1 MAEKEVQFNSNVQL
15 FTVLDDA
22 VNSVVQNVGD
32 FSNDVANGIENL
44 KVFLEIVKAV
54 LNSVQGPIEQ
64 QLLKPLDALI
74 ASIEDLKNIGF
85 GTLQVWPWEVGKIA
99 PGVDVSKLEDAIIA
113 LALMNTDENPQKYKY
128 NSETGKLFNTESGK
142 QFGFTASEVESG
154 ESTDSSKVALND
166 GYKNVLD
173 FLDPGSWRGPFDQV
187 AAEVL
192 QNVNNSFKIPQLTP
206 AQVINEINSSFD
218 DTADNQRPTGSGE
231 YFAQVIIF
239 MLPTH
244 DALREIT
251 QAFVDF
257 FAGIL
262 GDTSSKSPDVGI
274 QTIEL
279 GEAVALS
286 GLKDFYDNQL
296 NIAEDKLDSEL
307 RQLNNEKS
315 ELERQLSENDVT
327 DFGVDE
333 INDMNNRISAKQREI
348 IRLKRKNEKW
358 ISEGSPIAEKVV
370 SFGDVT
376 IRKFPGIGVDKPY
389 MVKHARGTHLS
400 EPIFI
405 THGSGFNE
413 IVRLPMFNP
422 GDKIVQ
428 GDFGINFRAEVVEHE
443 PIKIENGKITSNK
456 IKIKEVSGEIIP
468 NWSKR
473 GEGRADPIRRLNDRQ
488 FDLGIVAQGALTATT
503 RLLEEPLFLPQRKD
517 YPKRQENGK
526 FLCTI
531 IEGDSLLLN
540 AIPNDPDVLSFMKQ
554 NDAGSAPNESNDFGL
569 DTLFQREKSFTD
581 QLYGEEIRTNP
592 RIQEKFLEFA
602 KSLSVGEIIEHEYL
616 NTLNF
621 SDKVDED
628 EESWFPGKALSTLL
642 PNGGRAYA
650 IKEVL
655 IGDSLRSGNGRD
667 QLFKLGPENA
677 NGDREIEG
685 MNPIKIRIG
694 RVTKNGVIDDSFSRS
709 GIQVPGGKASL
720 GMDYNGQNDV
730 GRNQFRRFA
739 PSIDSSSIPNWNF
752 LRIQDLYP
760 VYGETLDEILKFL
773 RGVKKQVTDFLDT
786 INRSIEF
793 LENFIK
799 EIENLNQKIQKIVL
813 FLAKGLRKAGL
824 YNAKI
829 EGIGGPENFKQKLK
843 SAKIRTVYK
852 RPFKDIELEP
862 VKEVIIQRNPLT
874 GADEEIEVTTLKP
887 ILKEI
892 PADFVNPVIEDT
904 VWSELDALKYSG
916 AFVFYAQGPDTRK
929 FAKFLDLAGLTSG
942 EKSADEIA
950 DEKLRNILDK
960 LQREVG
966 EIQVQDISGSFID
979 AKNAT
984 DVQVTTKIKIIF
996 KNDDLTDEE
1005 KILVKEQLGENF
1017 DFNPSI
1023 SEGTIFPAFSPSP
1036 SVGANFI
1043 VSSGDFTTA
1052 TPLNFNGE
1060 MNDTQTEFTFE
1071 FRNPLPAS
1079 TLFKVKIKKTILD
1092 VENNILRDD
1101 FILEQGFTTSPTTVV
1116 DIGFE

>member
-1 MAEKEVQFNSNVQL
+1 MAEKEVQFKSNVQL
-15 FTVLDDA
+15 FEGDAGNA
-22 VNSVVQNVGD
+22 VNAIVQNVGD

-54 LNSVQGPIEQ
+54 LSSVQGPIEE
-64 QLLKPLDALI
+64 QLLKPLNALI

-85 GTLQVWPWEVGKIA
+85 GTLQVWPWEVGKIS

-113 LALMNTDENPQKYKY
+113 LSLMNTDENPQKYKY
-128 NSETGKLFNTESGK
+128 NSKTGKLFNVESGK

-166 GYKNVLD
+166 SYKNVLD

-187 AAEVL
+187 AADVL
-192 QNVNNSFKIPQLTP
+192 QDINSSFKIPKLTP
-206 AQVINEINSSFD
+206 AQVINEITASFD
-218 DTADNQRPTGSGE
+218 DTADSQRPTGTGQ
-231 YFAQVIIF
+231 YFAQVLIF

-262 GDTSSKSPDVGI
+262 GDSANKSPDVGI
-274 QTIEL
+274 KTIDL

-296 NIAEDKLDSEL
+296 NIAQNKLHSQL
-307 RQLNNEKS
+307 RQLNDEKL
-315 ELERQLSENDVT
+315 ELERQLAENDVT
-327 DFGVDE
+327 DFGVGE
-333 INDMNNRISAKQREI
+333 VNDMNNRISAKQREI

-358 ISEGSPIAEKVV
+358 IKEGSPIAEKIV

-376 IRKFPGIGVDKPY
+376 IRHFPGIGVNKPY
-389 MVKHARGTHLS
+389 MVKQATGTHLS
-400 EPIFI
+400 VPIPI
-405 THGSGFNE
+405 MHGPGFTE
-413 IVRLPMFNP
+413 IARIPMFKP

-428 GDFGINFRAEVVEHE
+428 GDFGVNFKAEVIEHE
-443 PIKIENGKITSNK
+443 PIRIENGKITSNK
-456 IKIKEVSGEIIP
+456 VKVKGVSGEIVP

-488 FDLGIVAQGALTATT
+488 VDLGIVTTGGALTATT
-503 RLLEEPLFLPQRKD
+503 KLLEEPLFLPQRKD

-531 IEGDSLLLN
+531 VEGSPYLLN
-540 AIPNDPDVLSFMKQ
+540 VIPNDPDVLSFMKQ
-554 NDAGSAPNESNDFGL
+554 NDPGEQEVEANYGER
-569 DTLFQREKSFTD
+569 QKSFTD
-581 QLYGEEIRTNP
+581 QLYGQEIRTNP
-592 RIQEKFLEFA
+592 RIQEKFVEFA

-616 NTLNF
+616 NTLDF
-621 SDKVDED
+621 SDKVDDDED
-628 EESWFPGKALSTLL
+628 SWFPGKALSTLL

-650 IKEVL
+650 IKEIF
-655 IGDSLRSGNGRD
+655 IGDSLRSGNVKE

-677 NGDREIEG
+677 NGNREILG
-685 MNPIKIRIG
+685 MNSIKITIG
-694 RVTKNGVIDDSFSRS
+694 RVTKHGVVDDRFSRS

-720 GMDYNGQNDV
+720 GMDYTGANDV

-739 PSIDSSSIPNWNF
+739 PGIDSSTIPNWNF

-773 RGVKKQVTDFLDT
+773 RGVKKQVTDFLDM

-799 EIENLNQKIQKIVL
+799 EVENLNKKIQKIVL

-829 EGIGGPENFKQKLK
+829 EGIGGPANFKQKLQ
-843 SAKIRTVYK
+843 SAKIVTVYK

-862 VKEVIIQRNPLT
+862 VKETITQRNPLT
-874 GADEEIEVTTLKP
+874 GNDEEIQVTTLKP
-887 ILKEI
+887 VVKEI
-892 PADFVNPVIEDT
+892 PASEANPVIENSS
-904 VWSELDALKYSG
+904 WSDLDGLKYSG
-916 AFVFYAQGPDTRK
+916 AFVFYAQGNDTRK
-929 FAKFLDLAGLTSG
+929 FAKFLDLAGLKPK
-942 EKSADEIA
+942 EKSADELA
-950 DEKLRNILDK
+950 DDKLRNILDS
-960 LQREVG
+960 LQREVD
-966 EIQVQDISGSFID
+966 EVQVQDIAGNFI
-979 AKNAT
+979 NAENAV
-984 DVQVTTKIKIIF
+984 DVQQSTQIKIIF
-996 KNDDLTDEE
+996 KNDDLSDED
-1005 KILVKEQLGENF
+1005 KLFVKEQLGENY

-1036 SVGANFI
+1036 SAGANFI

-1071 FRNPLPAS
+1071 FREQLPAS

>member
-1 MAEKEVQFNSNVQL
+1 MAEKQVEFKSNVQL
-15 FTVLDDA
+15 FEGDAGNA
-22 VNSVVQNVGD
+22 VNAIVQNVGD

-54 LNSVQGPIEQ
+54 LNSATGPIEQ

-85 GTLQVWPWEVGKIA
+85 GTLQVWPWEVGKIS

-113 LALMNTDENPQKYKY
+113 LALMNTDVNPQKFKY
-128 NSETGKLFNTESGK
+128 NSETGKLFNSETGK
-142 QFGFTASEVESG
+142 PFGFTASEVESG

-166 GYKNVLD
+166 SYKNVLD

-187 AAEVL
+187 AADVL
-192 QNVNNSFKIPQLTP
+192 QNINNSFKIPQLTP

-218 DTADNQRPTGSGE
+218 DTADSQRPTGTGQ
-231 YFAQVIIF
+231 YFAQVLIF

-257 FAGIL
+257 FAGVL
-262 GDTSSKSPDVGI
+262 GDASNKSPDVGI
-274 QTIEL
+274 KTIEL

-286 GLKDFYDNQL
+286 GLKEFYDNQL
-296 NIAEDKLDSEL
+296 NISQNKLDSQL
-307 RQLNNEKS
+307 RQLNDEKS
-315 ELERQLSENDVT
+315 ELERQLAENDVT

-333 INDMNNRISAKQREI
+333 INDMNNRINAKQREI

-358 ISEGSPIAEKVV
+358 IKEGSPIAEKMV

-376 IRKFPGIGVDKPY
+376 IRKFAGVGVNKPY
-389 MVKHARGTHLS
+389 MVKQATGTHLS
-400 EPIFI
+400 LPIPI
-405 THGSGFNE
+405 TYGPYTE
-413 IVRLPMFNP
+413 ITRIPMFKP

-443 PIKIENGKITSNK
+443 PIRIENGKITSNK
-456 IKIKEVSGEIIP
+456 VKVKEISGEIVP

-488 FDLGIVAQGALTATT
+488 VDLGIVTTGGALTATT
-503 RLLEEPLFLPQRKD
+503 KLLEEPLFLPQRKD

-531 IEGDSLLLN
+531 EEGSPFLLN
-540 AIPNDPDVLSFMKQ
+540 VIPNDTEVLSFMKQ
-554 NDAGSAPNESNDFGL
+554 NDPGEQPVEANYDERQDA
-569 DTLFQREKSFTD
+569 FTD
-581 QLYGEEIRTNP
+581 QLYGQEIRTNP
-592 RIQEKFLEFA
+592 RIQEKFVEFA
-602 KSLSVGEIIEHEYL
+602 TSLSVGEIIEHEYL

-621 SDKVDED
+621 SDNVDDD

-650 IKEVL
+650 IKEIF
-655 IGDSLRSGNGRD
+655 IGNSERSGNVRE
-667 QLFKLGPENA
+667 QLFKFGPENA
-677 NGDREIEG
+677 NGNRELLG
-685 MNPIKIRIG
+685 MNSIKITIG
-694 RVTKNGVIDDSFSRS
+694 RVTKHGVIDDRFSRS

-720 GMDYNGQNDV
+720 GMDYTGGNDV

-739 PSIDSSSIPNWNF
+739 PGIDSSSIPNWNF

-760 VYGETLDEILKFL
+760 IYGETLDEILKFL
-773 RGVKKQVTDFLDT
+773 RGVKKQVTDFLDFL
-786 INRSIEF
+786 NRSIEF

-799 EIENLNQKIQKIVL
+799 EIENLNNKIQRIVR

-829 EGIGGPENFKQKLK
+829 EGIGGPANFKQKLLN
-843 SAKIRTVYK
+843 AKIQTVYK

-862 VKEVIIQRNPLT
+862 VKETITQRNPLT
-874 GADEEIEVTTLKP
+874 GNDEEIQVTTLKP
-887 ILKEI
+887 VVKEI
-892 PADFVNPVIEDT
+892 PASEANPVVENSS
-904 VWSELDALKYSG
+904 WAELDGLKYSG
-916 AFVFYAQGPDTRK
+916 AFVFYAQGNDTRK
-929 FAKFLDLAGLTSG
+929 FAKFLDLAGLKSK

-950 DEKLRNILDK
+950 DEQLRNILDK
-960 LQREVG
+960 LQREVR
-966 EIQVQDISGSFID
+966 EIQVQDIAGNFIN

-984 DVQVTTKIKIIF
+984 NVQQSTKIKIIF
-996 KNDDLTDEE
+996 RNDDLTDEE
-1005 KILVKEQLGENF
+1005 ESFIKEQLGENY

-1036 SVGANFI
+1036 SAGANFI

-1060 MNDTQTEFTFE
+1060 MNDTQTEFTFD
-1071 FRNPLPAS
+1071 FRDPLPAS

-1101 FILEQGFTTSPTTVV
+1101 FILEQGFTTSATTVV

>member
-1 MAEKEVQFNSNVQL
+1 MAEEQVQFKSNVQL
-15 FTVLDDA
+15 FEGDAGNA
-22 VNSVVQNVGD
+22 VNAIVQNVGS
-32 FSNDVANGIENL
+32 FSDDVANGIENL
-44 KVFLEIVKAV
+44 KVFLEIVRAV
-54 LNSVQGPIEQ
+54 LNSVTGPIEQ

-154 ESTDSSKVALND
+154 ESTNTSKVALND
-166 GYKNVLD
+166 AYKNVLD
-173 FLDPGSWRGPFDQV
+173 FLDPGSWRGSFDEV
-187 AAEVL
+187 AADVL
-192 QNVNNSFKIPQLTP
+192 TNINTSFKIPQLTP
-206 AQVINEINSSFD
+206 AQVINEINASFD
-218 DTADNQRPTGSGE
+218 DTADSQRPTGTGE

-262 GDTSSKSPDVGI
+262 GDSANKSADVGI
-274 QTIEL
+274 KTIEL

-286 GLKDFYDNQL
+286 GLKDFYDREL
-296 NIAEDKLDSEL
+296 NIAQDKLDSEL

-315 ELERQLSENDVT
+315 ELESLLAENDVT
-327 DFGVDE
+327 DFGVTE
-333 INDMNNRISAKQREI
+333 LNDINNRISAKQREI
-348 IRLKRKNEKW
+348 IRLQRKNEKW
-358 ISEGSPIAEKVV
+358 VKEGSPIAEKVV

-376 IRKFPGIGVDKPY
+376 IRKFDGVGIGTPY
-389 MVKHARGTHLS
+389 MVKQAEGTHLS
-400 EPIFI
+400 IPIPI
-405 THGSGFNE
+405 MHGPGFTE
-413 IVRLPMFNP
+413 IVRIPMFKP

-456 IKIKEVSGEIIP
+456 VKVKEVSGEIVP

-473 GEGRADPIRRLNDRQ
+473 GEGRADPIRRLNDRT

-531 IEGDSLLLN
+531 EEGSPFLLN
-540 AIPNDPDVLSFMKQ
+540 VIPNDLEVLSFMKQ
-554 NDAGSAPNESNDFGL
+554 NDPGEQPVEANYDERQEAFIE
-569 DTLFQREKSFTD
+569 
-581 QLYGEEIRTNP
+581 QLYGQEIRTNP
-592 RIQEKFLEFA
+592 RIQEKFVEFA
-602 KSLSVGEIIEHEYL
+602 KNLSVGEIIEHEYL
-616 NTLNF
+616 NTKNF
-621 SDKVDED
+621 SDLVDDD

-650 IKEVL
+650 IKEIF
-655 IGDSLRSGNGRD
+655 IGDSARSGNVRE
-667 QLFKLGPENA
+667 QLLKFGPENA
-677 NGDREIEG
+677 NGNREILG
-685 MNPIKIRIG
+685 MNPIKITIG
-694 RVTKNGVIDDSFSRS
+694 RITKNGVIDDLYSRA
-709 GIQVPGGKASL
+709 GIQVPGEKASL
-720 GMDYNGQNDV
+720 GMDYTGANDV

-739 PSIDSSSIPNWNF
+739 PGIDSSTIPNWNF

-773 RGVKKQVTDFLDT
+773 RGIKKQVTDFLDM

-793 LENFIK
+793 LENFIR
-799 EIENLNQKIQKIVL
+799 EIENLNNKIQRIVL

-829 EGIGGPENFKQKLK
+829 EGIGGPANFKQKLTN
-843 SAKIRTVYK
+843 AKIQTVYK

-862 VKEVIIQRNPLT
+862 VKETITQRNPLT
-874 GADEEIEVTTLKP
+874 GIDEDIEVTTLKP
-887 ILKEI
+887 VIKEI
-892 PADFVNPVIEDT
+892 PASDANPIVENT
-904 VWSELDALKYSG
+904 SWSELDGLKYSG

-929 FAKFLDLAGLTSG
+929 FAKFLDLAGLKSK

-950 DEKLRNILDK
+950 DEQIRNILDK

-966 EIQVQDISGSFID
+966 EIQVQDIAGNFIN
-979 AKNAT
+979 AENAT
-984 DVQVTTKIKIIF
+984 NVQQSTKIKIVF
-996 KNDDLTDEE
+996 KNDNLTDEE
-1005 KILVKEQLGENF
+1005 KNFIKEQLGENF

-1036 SVGANFI
+1036 SAGANFI

-1060 MNDTQTEFTFE
+1060 MNNTQTEFTFD
-1071 FRNPLPAS
+1071 FRDTLPAS

>member
-1 MAEKEVQFNSNVQL
+1 MAEKQVEFKSNVRL
-15 FTVLDDA
+15 FEGDAGNA
-22 VNSVVQNVGD
+22 VNAIVQNVGD

-85 GTLQVWPWEVGKIA
+85 GTLQVWPWEVGKIS
-99 PGVDVSKLEDAIIA
+99 PGVDVSKLEEAVIA
-113 LALMNTDENPQKYKY
+113 LALMNTDVNPQKFKY
-128 NSETGKLFNTESGK
+128 NSETGKLFNSETGK
-142 QFGFTASEVESG
+142 KFGFTSSEVESG

-206 AQVINEINSSFD
+206 AQVINEINTSFD
-218 DTADNQRPTGSGE
+218 DTADSQRPTGTGE
-231 YFAQVIIF
+231 YFAQVLIF

-262 GDTSSKSPDVGI
+262 GDASSKSPDVGI
-274 QTIEL
+274 KTIEL

-296 NIAEDKLDSEL
+296 NIAQNTLDSQL
-307 RQLNNEKS
+307 RQLNDEKS
-315 ELERQLSENDVT
+315 ELERQLAENDVT

-333 INDMNNRISAKQREI
+333 INDINNRISAKQREI
-348 IRLKRKNEKW
+348 IRLQQKNQKW
-358 ISEGSPIAEKVV
+358 IKEGSPIAEKIV

-376 IRKFPGIGVDKPY
+376 IRKFPGVGVNKPFI
-389 MVKHARGTHLS
+389 VKKAFGTHLS
-400 EPIFI
+400 LPIQLE
-405 THGSGFNE
+405 HGE
-413 IVRLPMFNP
+413 IARIPMFNP

-428 GDFGINFRAEVVEHE
+428 GDFGINFRAEVIEHE

-456 IKIKEVSGEIIP
+456 VKVKEVSGEIVP

-503 RLLEEPLFLPQRKD
+503 KLLEEPLFLPQRKD

-531 IEGDSLLLN
+531 EEGSPFLLN
-540 AIPNDPDVLSFMKQ
+540 VVPNDPDVLSFMKQ
-554 NDAGSAPNESNDFGL
+554 NDPGEQTVEANYDER
-569 DTLFQREKSFTD
+569 QESFTD
-581 QLYGEEIRTNP
+581 QLYGESIRFNT
-592 RIQEKFLEFA
+592 RIQEKFVEFA

-621 SDKVDED
+621 SDKVEDD

-650 IKEVL
+650 IKEIF
-655 IGDSLRSGNGRD
+655 IGDSLRTPDVRS
-667 QLFKLGPENA
+667 QLFEFGPQDA
-677 NGDREIEG
+677 IGVRKVIK
-685 MNPIKIRIG
+685 MNPIKITIG
-694 RVTKNGVIDDSFSRS
+694 RVTKNGVIDDRFSRS

-720 GMDYNGQNDV
+720 GMDYTGANDV

-739 PSIDSSSIPNWNF
+739 PGIDSSTIPNWNF

-760 VYGETLDEILKFL
+760 IYGETLDEILKFL
-773 RGVKKQVTDFLDT
+773 RGVKQQVTDFLDM

-799 EIENLNQKIQKIVL
+799 EIESLNQKIQKIIR

-829 EGIGGPENFKQKLK
+829 EGIGGPANFKERLK
-843 SAKIRTVYK
+843 NAKIQTVYK

-862 VKEVIIQRNPLT
+862 VKETITQKNPLT
-874 GADEEIEVTTLKP
+874 GNDEEIEVTTLKP
-887 ILKEI
+887 VVKEI
-892 PADFVNPVIEDT
+892 PASDANPVVENSS
-904 VWSELDALKYSG
+904 WSDLDGLKYSG
-916 AFVFYAQGPDTRK
+916 AFVFYAQGNDTRK
-929 FAKFLDLAGLTSG
+929 FAKFLDLAGLKSK
-942 EKSADEIA
+942 EKGADEIA
-950 DEKLRNILDK
+950 DEQLRNILDK

-966 EIQVQDISGSFID
+966 EIQVQDIAGNFIN

-984 DVQVTTKIKIIF
+984 DVQQSTKIKIIF

-1005 KILVKEQLGENF
+1005 KTFIKEQLGENF

-1023 SEGTIFPAFSPSP
+1023 SEGTIFPAISPSP
-1036 SVGANFI
+1036 SDGANFI

-1052 TPLNFNGE
+1052 IPLNFNGE
-1060 MNDTQTEFTFE
+1060 MNDTQTEFT
-1071 FRNPLPAS
+1071 
-1079 TLFKVKIKKTILD
+1079 
-1092 VENNILRDD
+1092 
-1101 FILEQGFTTSPTTVV
+1101 
-1116 DIGFE
+1116 